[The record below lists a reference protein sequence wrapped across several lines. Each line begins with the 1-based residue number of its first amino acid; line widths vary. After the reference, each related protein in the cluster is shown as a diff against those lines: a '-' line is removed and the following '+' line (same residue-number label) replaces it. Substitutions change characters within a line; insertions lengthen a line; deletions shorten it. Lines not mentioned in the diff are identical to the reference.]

1 VLFEREVLPPLAD
14 CGTFAATPGIVDER
28 AAEELRVSPEREQW
42 WRERAARCL
51 ALL

>member
-1 VLFEREVLPPLAD
+1 MLD
-14 CGTFAATPGIVDER
+14 VDEI
-28 AAEELRVSPEREQW
+28 AAKELRVSPEQEQW